1 MSIAVIVI
9 VVVAGLALLALYGVL
24 TYNGLVRMRNE
35 CDQRFSDIDVQLK
48 LRHDLVSNLVETVR
62 GYAAHERQTLET
74 VTAARSAAVSAAG
87 PSAKADAERGL
98 SAALRQL
105 FAVAESYPDLRAS
118 RNFLE
123 LQKELAG
130 IEDRIQDA
138 RRLYNASVADMNV
151 RVASL
156 PSRII
161 ARIGGIRARDFF
173 ELEEPADRET
183 PSVSFAP

>member
-1 MSIAVIVI
+1 MSLVVIVI
-9 VVVAGLALLALYGVL
+9 VAGAALLVLYGVL

-48 LRHDLVSNLVETVR
+48 RRHDLVPNLAEAVR
-62 GYAAHERQTLET
+62 GYAAHERQTLEN
-74 VTAARSAAVSAAG
+74 VTAARSAAVSAVG
-87 PSAKADAERGL
+87 PSAQADAERGL

-105 FAVAESYPDLRAS
+105 FAVAESYPALKAS

-123 LQKELAG
+123 LQSELAS

-138 RRLYNASVADMNV
+138 RRLYNASVGDMNV

-161 ARIGGIRARDFF
+161 ARIVGIRARDFF
-173 ELEEPADRET
+173 ELDEPADRVA
-183 PSVSFAP
+183 PSVSFTP

>member
-1 MSIAVIVI
+1 MSVVVIVI
-9 VVVAGLALLALYGVL
+9 IAGAALLMFYGVL

-48 LRHDLVSNLVETVR
+48 LRHDLVPNLVEAVR
-62 GYAAHERQTLET
+62 GYAAHERQALEN
-74 VTAARSAAVSAAG
+74 VTAARSAAVSAVG
-87 PSAKADAERGL
+87 PSRADAERGL
-98 SAALRQL
+98 STVLRQL
-105 FAVAESYPDLRAS
+105 LAVAENYPELKAN

-123 LQKELAG
+123 LQNELVG
-130 IEDRIQDA
+130 IEDGIQDA

-161 ARIGGIRARDFF
+161 ARIAGIRARDFF
-173 ELEEPADRET
+173 ELEELTDRET

>member
-1 MSIAVIVI
+1 MSVAVIVI
-9 VVVAGLALLALYGVL
+9 IAGAALLVLYGVL

-48 LRHDLVSNLVETVR
+48 LRHDLVPNLVETVR
-62 GYAAHERQTLET
+62 GYAAHERQTLEN
-74 VTAARSAAVSAAG
+74 VTAARSAAVAAGG
-87 PSAKADAERGL
+87 PSAQADAERGL

-105 FAVAESYPDLRAS
+105 FAVAENYPELRAS
-118 RNFLE
+118 SSFLE
-123 LQKELAG
+123 LQHELAG

-161 ARIGGIRARDFF
+161 ARIAGMRARDFF
-173 ELEEPADRET
+173 ELDEPTDREA

>member
-1 MSIAVIVI
+1 MSVVAI
-9 VVVAGLALLALYGVL
+9 VVVAGVALLALYGVL

-48 LRHDLVSNLVETVR
+48 LRHDLVPNLVEAVR
-62 GYAAHERQTLET
+62 GYAAHERQTLEN
-74 VTAARSAAVSAAG
+74 VTAARSAAAAAG
-87 PSAKADAERGL
+87 PSARADAERGL
-98 SAALRQL
+98 GAALRQL
-105 FAVAESYPDLRAS
+105 FAVAEGYPELRAS

-123 LQKELAG
+123 LQNQLAG
-130 IEDRIQDA
+130 IEDRIQAA

-161 ARIGGIRARDFF
+161 ARVAGIRARDFF

>member
-1 MSIAVIVI
+1 MSAVVIVI
-9 VVVAGLALLALYGVL
+9 IAAAALLALYGVL

-48 LRHDLVSNLVETVR
+48 LRHDLVPNLVEAVR
-62 GYAAHERQTLET
+62 GYAAHERQTLEN
-74 VTAARSAAVSAAG
+74 VTSARSAAVSAVG
-87 PSAKADAERGL
+87 PSARADAERGL
-98 SAALRQL
+98 GAALRQL
-105 FAVAESYPDLRAS
+105 LAVAESYPELKAN

-123 LQKELAG
+123 LQNELVG
-130 IEDRIQDA
+130 IEDGIQDA

-161 ARIGGIRARDFF
+161 ARIAGIGARDFF
-173 ELEEPADRET
+173 ELEEQTDRET